1 MLAAAVRVFIIV
13 VLLVVLLVG
22 LAGLVTVAWLTTR
35 GPSAAQATRIAEV
48 LEDTTP
54 AGEPPAYAHCA
65 SCHLHDGSGRPD
77 GSIPRLA
84 GQRRA
89 VLENKLYRLRAGT
102 MHLPVMDP
110 YARTLL
116 PTEVSEIASYLSQL
130 PEIEIAPSAASDEER
145 AGGAALYAQ
154 HCVACH
160 GARGEG
166 DDGLFASRLCGQYA
180 GYLAR
185 RLEEAAAGT
194 RGTADAIMQGVV
206 DTVPIDD
213 RELIVAWL
221 AAGKGCGSP

>member
-1 MLAAAVRVFIIV
+1 MLASAVRIFIMVF
-13 VLLVVLLVG
+13 VLVA
-22 LAGLVTVAWLTTR
+22 LAGLVAAAWLMGR
-35 GPSAAQATRIAEV
+35 DPSAAQAARIAEV
-48 LEDTTP
+48 LEDIRP
-54 AGEPPAYAHCA
+54 AGEPAAYAHCR

-84 GQRRA
+84 GQRRV

-116 PTEVSEIASYLSQL
+116 PEEVGEIASYLSKL
-130 PEIEIAPSAASDEER
+130 PEIEIAPSAASDERR
-145 AGGAALYAQ
+145 ARGAALYAE

-166 DDGLFASRLCGQYA
+166 NDGVLASRLCGQYA
-180 GYLAR
+180 GYLGR

-206 DTVPIDD
+206 DTVSVEDLG
-213 RELIVAWL
+213 LIVTWL
-221 AAGKGCGSP
+221 AAGKGCTSP

>member
-1 MLAAAVRVFIIV
+1 MLASAVRILIMMVA
-13 VLLVVLLVG
+13 LLALVG
-22 LAGLVTVAWLTTR
+22 LAAVAWLTMR
-35 GPSAAQATRIAEV
+35 GPSAAQAARIAEL
-48 LEDTTP
+48 LEDTRP
-54 AGEPPAYAHCA
+54 DGEPAAYAHCV

-116 PTEVSEIASYLSQL
+116 PTEVSEIAIYLSQL

-145 AGGAALYAQ
+145 AAGAALYAQ

-160 GARGEG
+160 GSNGEG

-185 RLEEAAAGT
+185 RLEEAAVGT

-206 DTVPIDD
+206 DTVSIDD
-213 RELIVAWL
+213 LALIVAWL
-221 AAGKGCGSP
+221 AAGEGCASP

>member
-13 VLLVVLLVG
+13 VLLIG
-22 LAGLVTVAWLTTR
+22 LAGLVAVAWLTAR
-35 GPSAAQATRIAEV
+35 GPSAAEAARIAEV
-48 LEDTTP
+48 LEDTRP
-54 AGEPPAYAHCA
+54 AGEPAAYAHCA

-77 GSIPRLA
+77 GSIPQLA

-116 PTEVSEIASYLSQL
+116 PNEVSEIAIYLSRL
-130 PEIEIAPSAASDEER
+130 PEIEILPSAASDEER
-145 AGGAALYAQ
+145 AQGAALYGQ
-154 HCVACH
+154 HCVSCH
-160 GARGEG
+160 GVRGEG

-180 GYLAR
+180 GYLER

-194 RGTADAIMQGVV
+194 RGTVDAIMQGVV
-206 DTVPIDD
+206 DTVPVDD
-213 RELIVAWL
+213 LGLIVAWL
-221 AAGKGCGSP
+221 AAGKGCASP